1 MGCQGGIGG
10 AGTVWGCRVGE
21 DQQQGCGGGELLHV
35 QRAQAEGN
43 GSRDGVAPRT
53 KQRAVQEPAGCVH
66 RRRRE

>member
-1 MGCQGGIGG
+1 M
-10 AGTVWGCRVGE
+10 GE

-43 GSRDGVAPRT
+43 GSRDGAAPRT